1 MKRQRTSLL
10 AGWALVGTLGG
21 TAAPGLAATFD
32 PEPVAPDLG
41 VEVFDRGVAEE
52 KLGRRLFGTPAASV
66 VVGHV
71 DLYDV
76 FPYVES
82 RYFVIVSDPEWNRL
96 VVTATGSGRVMAF
109 DGLGTEAG
117 ALRAPRGLA
126 VDADGHVFL
135 CDSGNDRVLVLAS
148 STEFDHL
155 TLVPVGEITGV
166 SRPFGVAVSDAGT
179 PFDTSDDRVYVA
191 ESGRNAVS
199 RFARVDGGALAATGN
214 AGGGDPG
221 SSRANAGSA
230 DAHDAGWRGSLRWER
245 TASLGG
251 LGSGVGRF
259 AGPQAVAVA
268 TASDGTGERIY
279 VADAHNRR
287 IVELRDEGG
296 TLRWQQEVRHDAER
310 VAGLETD
317 RWGQVY
323 VVAPAENRVTKF
335 SPDLALLAVE
345 EGARPQSFHVPVIT
359 TTDHRT
365 GERSRGAEGRGLL
378 VEEWSAGTGLRAVAL
393 GVAVEDL
400 ASAPDDP
407 YRANFTLTDP
417 ARVEA
422 RLESATGEVLAR
434 RDLGLLTAGDRSV
447 AFSPEEVAAEGGDSR
462 WVVEARSTY
471 ADRTPVVATLATSL
485 PSGGGGVLRSPV
497 FAGSSPNPFVEGTA
511 LQLFLPGGQGGSVE
525 AEIFDLT
532 GRRVRRLTRT
542 HTGGAVEVHWD
553 GRDDR
558 GHDLGSGVYFYRVRA
573 AGEEWQG
580 RTVRIR

>member
-10 AGWALVGTLGG
+10 AGWALAGALG
-21 TAAPGLAATFD
+21 AAGSPGLAATFA
-32 PEPVAPDLG
+32 PEAVAPDLG
-41 VEVFDRGVAEE
+41 IEVFDRGVAEE

-71 DLYDV
+71 DVYDV

-96 VVTATGSGRVMAF
+96 VVTATGSGRVVAF
-109 DGLGTEAG
+109 DGLAASSGP
-117 ALRAPRGLA
+117 LRAPRGLA
-126 VDADGHVFL
+126 VDADGRVFV
-135 CDSGNDRVLVLAS
+135 CDSGNDRVIVLTS
-148 STEFDHL
+148 SAEFDRL
-155 TLVPVGEITGV
+155 TLTPLGEITGV
-166 SRPFGVAVSDAGT
+166 SRPFGVAISDAGT
-179 PFDTSDDRVYVA
+179 PFDTSDDRIYVA

-199 RFARVDGGALAATGN
+199 RFEAMA
-214 AGGGDPG
+214 
-221 SSRANAGSA
+221 AGSG
-230 DAHDAGWRGSLRWER
+230 GWEK

-259 AGPQAVAVA
+259 AGPVAIAV
-268 TASDGTGERIY
+268 TASPDGTDDRIY

-296 TLRWQQEVRHDAER
+296 ALRWQQDVPHEAAR

-323 VVAPAENRVTKF
+323 AVAPAENRVSKY

-345 EGARPQSFHVPVIT
+345 EGVHPRSFHVPVVT

-365 GERSRGAEGRGLL
+365 GERTRGAEGRGLL
-378 VEEWSAGTGLRAVAL
+378 VEEWGAATGVRAVAL

-400 ASAPDDP
+400 APSVDDP
-407 YRANFTLTDP
+407 YRASFTLTDP

-422 RLESATGEVLAR
+422 RLESAQGDVLAR
-434 RDLGLLTAGDRSV
+434 RDLGLLAAGAQHV
-447 AFSPEEVAAEGGDSR
+447 WFAPEELAGQALDGR

-471 ADRTPVVATLATSL
+471 TDRAPVVATAAASF
-485 PSGGGGVLRSPV
+485 PAGGSGSFGPV

-511 LQLFLPGGQGGSVE
+511 LQLYLPGGQGGTVT

-532 GRRVRRLTRT
+532 GRRVRSLARN
-542 HTGGAVEVHWD
+542 HGGGAVEVEWD

-558 GHDLGSGVYFYRVRA
+558 GHELGSGVYFYRVHA